1 MSETTPPLQ
10 SSGAAP
16 SRALPQIVLC
26 NDGPVTLAKPAENT
40 SLTFETFALPPV
52 PQSVTDWCALVGQRF
67 WADRSR
73 CLGIMLLLN
82 VKLLQWSTAI
92 PAQRCSPTA
101 SCWSA
106 ALADFPDFPP
116 GNVLAG
122 SFQTRVLNS
131 GEEPIDCPPPSQGLH
146 FVQRLGPDVKPQPIW
161 SFVRAGDQTIAVDG
175 CDVIF
180 DDWSAALDQAMPRL
194 TIL

>member
-1 MSETTPPLQ
+1 MSESTTPLQ

-26 NDGPVTLAKPAENT
+26 NDGSITMAKPAENT
-40 SLTFETFALPPV
+40 PFNFKPFSLPPV
-52 PQSVTDWCALVGQRF
+52 PQSVTDWSALVAQRF
-67 WADRSR
+67 WTDRGR
-73 CLGIMLLLN
+73 CLGILLLLN
-82 VKLLQWSTAI
+82 VKSLQWSTAI

-116 GNVLAG
+116 DTVLAG
-122 SFQTRVLNS
+122 SFQTRVLSS

-146 FVQRLGPDVKPQPIW
+146 FVQSVRPDLKPQAIW
-161 SFVRAGDQTIAVDG
+161 SFVRVGDQTVAVDG

-180 DDWSAALDQAMPRL
+180 DDWSAALDQAMARL